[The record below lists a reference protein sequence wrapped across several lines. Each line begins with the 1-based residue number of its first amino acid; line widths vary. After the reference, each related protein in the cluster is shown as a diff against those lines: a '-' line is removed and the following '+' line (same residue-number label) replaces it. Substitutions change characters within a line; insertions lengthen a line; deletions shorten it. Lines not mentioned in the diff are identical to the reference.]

1 MRILIEEYPGS
12 VDAARFLIA
21 ARDAGVPGPRLP
33 ADCRP
38 QTQGQA
44 FAVQR
49 STARLLRETRRDDIA
64 AWKSALPTPENPW
77 WLPSTSTVHF
87 SAASPVPLAWRRR
100 ARRTRDR
107 LRTGARPAR
116 ARQPQAKPR
125 SMPPSARA
133 GWRWKCWGAATR
145 CPSTPACRAAGRPHV
160 QPGPGAG
167 TAHRVRRRRARQH
180 EPSRC
185 PWTARMPSST
195 RASIPATGPRPVCT
209 GWRASCVNKA
219 PACAPA
225 SMSSLARM
233 PASWTCR
240 RAAISRSPTATW
252 ACCACASKRALN
264 SAAGARLYCGA
275 GPRACRA
282 RRLAHTRPAT
292 MLTLR
297 PLTAED
303 HSLLAGWFSSLADV
317 VQWGGSQLSYPLTPL
332 RGNHAVGGRSTPPAR
347 PLLDGLPRWRRSDM
361 RSSLMNG
368 AAAARALGRVAVAPP
383 CAARDWPAR

>member
-64 AWKSALPTPENPW
+64 AWKSALPTPEKSVVAPIY
-77 WLPSTSTVHF
+77 TSTVHF
-87 SAASPVPLAWRRR
+87 SAASPVPSHGAVVRVEP
-100 ARRTRDR
+100 DR

-116 ARQPQAKPR
+116 ARTAYSEAEIDAAVGGARLALEVLGCRYALPEHASLPELLADHMFNQGLVLGPR
-125 SMPPSARA
+125 IASADDAPASMTITLSVDGQDAEQHA
-133 GWRWKCWGAATR
+133 GIHPNGA
-145 CPSTPACRAAGRPHV
+145 
-160 QPGPGAG
+160 
-167 TAHRVRRRRARQH
+167 
-180 EPSRC
+180 
-185 PWTARMPSST
+185 
-195 RASIPATGPRPVCT
+195 GPRPVCT
-209 GWRASCVNKA
+209 GWRTSCVNKA

-252 ACCACASKRALN
+252 ACCACASKRA
-264 SAAGARLYCGA
+264 AE
-275 GPRACRA
+275 
-282 RRLAHTRPAT
+282 RRGRRPPI
-292 MLTLR
+292 L
-297 PLTAED
+297 
-303 HSLLAGWFSSLADV
+303 
-317 VQWGGSQLSYPLTPL
+317 
-332 RGNHAVGGRSTPPAR
+332 
-347 PLLDGLPRWRRSDM
+347 WRRSARM
-361 RSSLMNG
+361 PRAASPG
-368 AAAARALGRVAVAPP
+368 AYAPP
-383 CAARDWPAR
+383 PPC

>member
-64 AWKSALPTPENPW
+64 AWKSALPTPEKSVVAPIY
-77 WLPSTSTVHF
+77 TSTVHF
-87 SAASPVPLAWRRR
+87 SAASPVPSHGAVVRVEP
-100 ARRTRDR
+100 DR

-116 ARQPQAKPR
+116 ARTAQR
-125 SMPPSARA
+125 SRD
-133 GWRWKCWGAATR
+133 R
-145 CPSTPACRAAGRPHV
+145 C
-160 QPGPGAG
+160 
-167 TAHRVRRRRARQH
+167 RRRRRPAGAGSAGV
-180 EPSRC
+180 PL
-185 PWTARMPSST
+185 
-195 RASIPATGPRPVCT
+195 RAAEHASLPELLADHMFNQGLVLGPRI
-209 GWRASCVNKA
+209 ASA
-219 PACAPA
+219 DDAPA
-225 SMSSLARM
+225 SMTITLSVDGQDAEQHAGIHPNRPKAGLYWLANFLREQGAGLRAGQHVITGSYAGFLDV
-233 PASWTCR
+233 PAGRDLEIAYGDLGVLRLRFEARGC
-240 RAAISRSPTATW
+240 
-252 ACCACASKRALN
+252 

-282 RRLAHTRPAT
+282 RRHLAHTRPAT

-332 RGNHAVGGRSTPPAR
+332 RGNHAVGRPEHAAR
-347 PLLDGLPRWRRSDM
+347 APLLDGLPRWR
-361 RSSLMNG
+361 
-368 AAAARALGRVAVAPP
+368 AGRT
-383 CAARDWPAR
+383 CAARL